1 MSSFEDKWGKI
12 NDKWGQDKWGRIN
25 GVRVNIQY
33 CIFTLTPFIFPFIS
47 IAYFSNSSFS
57 F

>member
-1 MSSFEDKWGKI
+1 MI
-12 NDKWGQDKWGRIN
+12 NGVRINGVRIN